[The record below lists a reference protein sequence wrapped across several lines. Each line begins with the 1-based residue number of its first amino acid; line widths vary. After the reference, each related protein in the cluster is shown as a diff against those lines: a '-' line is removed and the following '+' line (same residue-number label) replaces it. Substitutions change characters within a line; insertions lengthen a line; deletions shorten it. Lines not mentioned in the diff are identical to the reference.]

1 MLNFELTAHQIL
13 GLHDGHLVACQQHQ
27 LEQHTAQAFQAMQI
41 AAKND
46 GITLDIA
53 SGYRSFDRQTFIWN
67 QKAQGKRP
75 VLDIHQQPIDTNC
88 LTPDQLVFAILNW
101 SALPGTSRHHL
112 GSDLDIYDS
121 SQIIAEDI
129 QLIPEEYAP
138 NGPSYRL
145 YLWLK
150 ENAHLF
156 HFYWPY
162 ATERGGVQIEPWH
175 LSYAPVACQ
184 AIDDFPEDLLLETL
198 TNKQIDLMP
207 QIEENLSSILK
218 KYVYNVDMPSFTS

>member
-13 GLHDGHLVACQQHQ
+13 GLQDGHLVALGQQQ
-27 LEQHTAQAFQAMQI
+27 LEKHTAHAFQAMHL

-53 SGYRSFDRQTFIWN
+53 SSYRSFDRQTYIWN

-75 VLDIHQQPIDTNC
+75 LLDIHQQPIDSKG
-88 LTPDQLVFAILNW
+88 LTPEQLLFAILNW

-112 GSDLDIYDS
+112 GSDVDVYDS
-121 SQIIAEDI
+121 SQISAQD
-129 QLIPEEYAP
+129 LKLVPAEYAP
-138 NGPSYRL
+138 HGPSHKL
-145 YLWLK
+145 YLWLQ

-184 AIDDFPEDLLLETL
+184 AIDDFPEALLLETL
-198 TNKQIDLMP
+198 TSKPVDLFP
-207 QIEENLSSILK
+207 QIEQNFSYILK
-218 KYVYNVDMPSFTS
+218 KYVYNVDMPSFIS